1 MAEDLDVAQLAETLP
16 LDRLPMR
23 DENGEIRHEFVEAIS
38 HAIHDAN
45 TSSLR
50 ATVAELHEADLGD
63 LIAALEPDDR
73 VTLVE
78 LTGADF
84 DFSAL
89 NEVDDTVREEIL
101 EELEPETVAEGV
113 RELESDDAVELL
125 EGLDEEDQE
134 EILEKLPPSERDAL
148 ERSLEYP
155 ENSAG
160 RRMQTEFIA
169 VPQGWNAG
177 LAIDYMRDTPDL
189 PDRFYEIY
197 AVDQAQ
203 HWQGAIPLDA
213 LLRARRP
220 VPLADLIDEDRR
232 RVSVLDDQGEV
243 ARMFGKYNLVAAPV
257 VDTENRL
264 VGVITIDDV
273 VDVIEEEAD
282 EDLKALGGVT
292 SDEELS
298 DNVWTIARGRFNW
311 LLVNLATA
319 FLASSVLGLFEGQL
333 EKMVAL
339 AVLAPIVASQ
349 GGNAA
354 TQTMTVAVRALATR
368 ELGSNNAFRV
378 VMREGLVGLVNGLA
392 FAVITGIA
400 AVASFKI
407 PALGVVIGL
416 AMLCN
421 LVAGALGGI
430 LIPMVL
436 ERVRAGS
443 GGGVGHLRHHRDRCG
458 RFLFVSWH
466 RDAVVRSEIDGFFA
480 RVIVNRTLTRIDDD
494 CGVRLTEAGSG
505 FASRITRH
513 GWVEHAALAA
523 ESRRADRRVA
533 GWAGVSASAGGGFG
547 RPRTDRTASGGS
559 RPSPACASDTAGIR
573 GAAGRAG

>member
-1 MAEDLDVAQLAETLP
+1 MADDVDVANSADASV
-16 LDRLPMR
+16 LDRLPLR
-23 DENGEIRHEFVEAIS
+23 DEDGHVRPEFVEEISGAIDT
-38 HAIHDAN
+38 ADTAF
-45 TSSLR
+45 LR
-50 ATVAELHEADLGD
+50 AIVAELHEADLGD
-63 LIAALEPDDR
+63 LIAALKPDDR
-73 VTLVE
+73 VSLVE

-89 NEVDDTVREEIL
+89 NEVDDSVRDEIL

-113 RELESDDAVELL
+113 RELESDDAVKLL
-125 EGLDEEDQE
+125 EGLDEQDKV

-148 ERSLEYP
+148 ERSLLYP

-169 VPQGWNAG
+169 VPPDWTVGQ
-177 LAIDYMRDTPDL
+177 AIDYMRDTPDL

-197 AVDQAQ
+197 AVDKAQ
-203 HWQGAIPLDA
+203 HWQGAVSLDA
-213 LLRARRP
+213 LLRSRRP
-220 VPLADLIDEDRR
+220 VPLADLVDEDRR
-232 RVSVLDDQGEV
+232 RVSVMDDQEEV
-243 ARMFGKYNLVAAPV
+243 ARLFGKYNLVAAPV
-257 VDTENRL
+257 VDTTDRL

-298 DNVWTIARGRFNW
+298 DNVWTIAKGRFNW

-400 AVASFKI
+400 AVAWFKI

-436 ERVRAGS
+436 ERVRADPAVAS
-443 GGGVGHLRHHRDRCG
+443 GT
-458 RFLFVSWH
+458 FVTTIT
-466 RDAVVRSEIDGFFA
+466 DVVGFFSFLGIA
-480 RVIVNRTLTRIDDD
+480 TL
-494 CGVRLTEAGSG
+494 
-505 FASRITRH
+505 
-513 GWVEHAALAA
+513 W
-523 ESRRADRRVA
+523 
-533 GWAGVSASAGGGFG
+533 FG
-547 RPRTDRTASGGS
+547 LK
-559 RPSPACASDTAGIR
+559 
-573 GAAGRAG
+573 

>member
-1 MAEDLDVAQLAETLP
+1 MAEDIDVAQSADAVA

-23 DENGEIRHEFVEAIS
+23 DEEGQLNAEFVKEITR
-38 HAIHDAN
+38 AIHAADRP
-45 TSSLR
+45 LLCEV
-50 ATVAELHEADLGD
+50 VAELHEADLGD
-63 LIAALEPDDR
+63 LIAALEPEER
-73 VTLVE
+73 VNLVE
-78 LTGADF
+78 LTGTDF

-89 NEVDDTVREEIL
+89 NEVDETVREEIL

-125 EGLDEEDQE
+125 ESLNEADQE
-134 EILEKLPPSERDAL
+134 EILEKLPQSEREDI
-148 ERSLEYP
+148 ERSLLYP

-160 RRMQTEFIA
+160 RRMQTEFIS
-169 VPQGWNAG
+169 VPPDWTVGQ
-177 LAIDYMRDTPDL
+177 AIDYMRDTPDL
-189 PDRFYEIY
+189 PERFYEIY
-197 AVDQAQ
+197 VVDADR
-203 HWQGAIPLDA
+203 HWQGAVPLDL
-213 LLRARRP
+213 LLRSRRP
-220 VPLADLIDEDRR
+220 VPITDLVDEDRR
-232 RVSVLDDQGEV
+232 RVSVLDDQEEV
-243 ARMFGKYNLVAAPV
+243 ARLFGKYNLVAAPV
-257 VDTENRL
+257 VDTTDRL

-298 DNVWTIARGRFNW
+298 DTVWTIARGRFNW

-368 ELGSNNAFRV
+368 ELGSSNAFRV
-378 VMREGLVGLVNGLA
+378 VMREAMVGLVNGLA

-400 AVASFKI
+400 AVAWFKI
-407 PALGVVIGL
+407 PGLGVVIGL
-416 AMLCN
+416 AIVCN

-436 ERVRAGS
+436 ERVRADPAVAS
-443 GGGVGHLRHHRDRCG
+443 GT
-458 RFLFVSWH
+458 FVTTIT
-466 RDAVVRSEIDGFFA
+466 DVVGFFSFLGIA
-480 RVIVNRTLTRIDDD
+480 TL
-494 CGVRLTEAGSG
+494 
-505 FASRITRH
+505 
-513 GWVEHAALAA
+513 W
-523 ESRRADRRVA
+523 
-533 GWAGVSASAGGGFG
+533 FG
-547 RPRTDRTASGGS
+547 LN
-559 RPSPACASDTAGIR
+559 
-573 GAAGRAG
+573 